1 MLAVV
6 AGEAE
11 SDLMDALSIN
21 LIAAAAGLAIVHTAI
36 GPDHILP
43 FVMLG
48 NVRRWSMTRTLVVTA
63 ICGVGHVAS
72 SIALGAIGL
81 ALGYGVTHVTAAEEA
96 RGGLAAWALVAFGL
110 AYAVWGIRR
119 AVRARRGL
127 VPHEHHGH
135 VHLHDHGDHT
145 HGHAKLVGSTTTFW
159 ALFAVFVLGP
169 CEPLIPLFVLP
180 ASRGRWDAAFAAAVV
195 FSLLTVAT
203 MVVLVALARAG
214 IDRLPLARLER
225 WSHALAGGVIAASGL
240 AVIFL
245 GL

>member
-1 MLAVV
+1 
-6 AGEAE
+6 
-11 SDLMDALSIN
+11 MDALTID
-21 LIAAAAGLAIVHTAI
+21 LMAAAAGLAIVHTAI

-48 NVRRWSMTRTLVVTA
+48 NVRRWSMARTLTVTA
-63 ICGVGHVAS
+63 VCGVGHVAS
-72 SIALGAIGL
+72 SIALGGVGL
-81 ALGYGVTHVTAAEEA
+81 ALGYGVTRVTAAEEA

-110 AYAVWGIRR
+110 AYTVWGIRR
-119 AVRARRGL
+119 AVRVRHGL

-135 VHLHDHGDHT
+135 VHLHDHGDHR
-145 HGHAKLVGSTTTFW
+145 HAHASAGGSRATFW
-159 ALFAVFVLGP
+159 ALFTVFVLGP

-180 ASRGRWDAAFAAAVV
+180 ASRGRWDAALAAAAV

-203 MVVLVALARAG
+203 MVALVAVARAG
-214 IDRLPLARLER
+214 VDRLPLAALER